1 MKDLLLAGCTEDS
14 VAHCVECTS
23 PCAGTDSLVL
33 SGAAPP
39 EDRPIPAIVK
49 LRAAV
54 ILALASASGCATI
67 HKWQQERRAAS
78 VQRQQTEEAAA
89 RNGGTKAD
97 RALRLK
103 QAQQAARLPRLQSE
117 LVAQGDPDSL
127 AAGAL
132 VAGSISGY
140 GGSTSLD
147 LAARAVAGAPDRA
160 DLALLQLQLCEST
173 PACDP
178 LPLEK
183 HLHMLDPENGIT
195 WTYALLRADRE
206 QRPADWEVARG
217 GLAQSKRVDL
227 YWNRTVLHLA
237 NAVAGKAGFDSDA
250 ALAGAIS
257 IEAALMTTLQ
267 PISRACQAQELQRP
281 DVLGQCRRMALA
293 LRQGDTSLVEADGSS
308 LALRLWPE
316 GTAERLEV
324 VKERRLLRY
333 RADLMTRY
341 ATQLNSPQAL
351 RALAGLLTQYPTE
364 QTAMRALYVR
374 LGLNPDP
381 PADWVD
387 PRPDG

>member
-1 MKDLLLAGCTEDS
+1 
-14 VAHCVECTS
+14 
-23 PCAGTDSLVL
+23 
-33 SGAAPP
+33 
-39 EDRPIPAIVK
+39 
-49 LRAAV
+49 V
-54 ILALASASGCATI
+54 ILALLSASGCATI
-67 HKWQQERRAAS
+67 NKWKQEHHEAS
-78 VQRQQTEEAAA
+78 VQRQQSEESAA
-89 RNGGTKAD
+89 RHGGSKAD

-103 QAQQAARLPRLQSE
+103 QAQEAARLPLLQGE

-140 GGSTSLD
+140 SGSTSLD
-147 LAARAVAGAPDRA
+147 LAARAAAGAPDRA

-173 PACDP
+173 AACDP
-178 LPLEK
+178 LPLEQ
-183 HLHMLDPENGIT
+183 HLRALDPENGIA

-206 QRPADWEVARG
+206 QRPADWEAARG

-227 YWNRTVLHLA
+227 YWNRTVSHLA
-237 NAVAGKAGFDSDA
+237 KVVAGKAGFDSGA
-250 ALAGAIS
+250 ALAGAIG
-257 IEAALMTTLQ
+257 IESALMTALQ
-267 PISRACQAQELQRP
+267 PISRACQAPELERP
-281 DVLGQCRRMALA
+281 GVLDQCRRIALA
-293 LRQGDTSLVEADGSS
+293 LRQGDTSLIEADGTS

-316 GTAERLEV
+316 GSAEHLEV

-333 RADLMTRY
+333 RVDLMTRY

-351 RALAGLLTQYPTE
+351 KALAELLPQYPSE

-374 LGLNPDP
+374 LGLKPDP